1 MNAEKTK
8 EWIKEN
14 LGPAF
19 VFFEAAMHVYLVIYL
34 SFNWT
39 NWLVWG
45 FTVFEL
51 IMFIYLLVKRHYQKT
66 HHKKWP

>member
-1 MNAEKTK
+1 MRLK
-8 EWIKEN
+8 EAWSWFKNN

-19 VFFEAAMHVYLVIYL
+19 VFFEAGMHVYLVIYL
-34 SFNWT
+34 SYHWT
-39 NWLVWG
+39 NILVWG

-51 IMFIYLLVKRHYQKT
+51 SMFIYLLVKRHYQKT